1 QEKITK
7 VFLDA
12 RIKQKINSMN
22 YCDIFYFQKGIL
34 PHSWFFTKNLDWDYK
49 QDLILSKQELYQ
61 VEEYFLTLSDDEKK
75 IILDFLSEKY
85 DDKYDLYKILY
96 YLINELY
103 SFKHEGIFYQI
114 IIDKEKILM
123 TQKYNKIFYPLKSF
137 IYKPYLYEIRS
148 TKPFLLLMRILGLE
162 NLSAIISH
170 TKFYRLVRKLFF
182 NPRDFLKD
190 SKFYK
195 RYSNAN

>member
-1 QEKITK
+1 K

-85 DDKYDLYKILY
+85 DDKYD
-96 YLINELY
+96 
-103 SFKHEGIFYQI
+103 
-114 IIDKEKILM
+114 
-123 TQKYNKIFYPLKSF
+123 
-137 IYKPYLYEIRS
+137 
-148 TKPFLLLMRILGLE
+148 
-162 NLSAIISH
+162 
-170 TKFYRLVRKLFF
+170 
-182 NPRDFLKD
+182 
-190 SKFYK
+190 
-195 RYSNAN
+195 